1 MRSLM
6 SKIVMIDKLEPGMIL
21 SEPVYNNSGQVLI
34 GAEAELNH
42 KTIKVLKTWNIKSVL
57 IKDSSTE
64 ENIEISEEILALAKQ
79 KVYARLSWEPR
90 NSNEF
95 DLVNTAVNFT
105 ARELLNA
112 QV

>member
-1 MRSLM
+1 M
-6 SKIVMIDKLEPGMIL
+6 SKIIMLDKVEPGMIL

-34 GAEAELNH
+34 GAATELNH

-57 IKDSSTE
+57 IKDNSSD
-64 ENIEISEEILALAKQ
+64 ENVEISDEILELAKQ

-95 DLVNTAVNFT
+95 DLVNTAVEFT